1 MSEWLRWVV
10 GFGRAATEAAAAA
23 VAPAVAVVVLN
34 SLPAPSPSPRGLKEA
49 EKTWLVAGG
58 GVTLAP
64 TETKYTGGTYS
75 F

>member
-10 GFGRAATEAAAAA
+10 GFDRAATEAAAAA

-34 SLPAPSPSPRGLKEA
+34 SPPSAPSPRGLKEA

-58 GVTLAP
+58 RVTLAP
-64 TETKYTGGTYS
+64 TETIYTGGTYS

>member
-10 GFGRAATEAAAAA
+10 GFERAATEAAAAA

-34 SLPAPSPSPRGLKEA
+34 SPPPAPSPRGLKEA